1 MNKYVIRAGL
11 PPLVLAIAAA
21 CSPPSDEGGVAGSA
35 ADAASDATGAAMDMA
50 SDAAD
55 KAMDMAEDAAG
66 QVADA
71 AADIKREKCVGIAKA
86 GLNDCGT
93 STHSCA
99 GQATVD
105 NHPEEWIYLP
115 AGTCEKIVGGS
126 LKT

>member
-21 CSPPSDEGGVAGSA
+21 CSSPSDEQGAAGAA
-35 ADAASDATGAAMDMA
+35 ADAASDAADAAMDMA
-50 SDAAD
+50 G
-55 KAMDMAEDAAG
+55 DAAG
-66 QVADA
+66 KVADA
-71 AADIKREKCVGIAKA
+71 AADMKREKCVGIAKA